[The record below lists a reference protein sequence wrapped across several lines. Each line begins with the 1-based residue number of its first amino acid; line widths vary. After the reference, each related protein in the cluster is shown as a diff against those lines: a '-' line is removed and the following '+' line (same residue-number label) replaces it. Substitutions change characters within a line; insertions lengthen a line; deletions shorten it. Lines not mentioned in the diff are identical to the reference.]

1 MCPSCLE
8 EIEAAQHLVHC
19 TNPTRVA
26 LKTKIVANHI
36 KKTLK
41 ELKTRIDLMKLM
53 LEVQY
58 PRLTLLYWY
67 RYYTING

>member
-1 MCPSCLE
+1 VCPSCLE

-19 TNPTRVA
+19 KSPTRVA
-26 LKTKIVANHI
+26 LKTKIVANI

-67 RYYTING
+67 RYTING